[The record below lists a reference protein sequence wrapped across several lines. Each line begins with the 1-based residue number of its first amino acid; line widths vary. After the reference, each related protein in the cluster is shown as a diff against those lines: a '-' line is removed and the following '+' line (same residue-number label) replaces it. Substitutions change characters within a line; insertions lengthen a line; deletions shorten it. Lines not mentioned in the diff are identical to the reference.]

1 MQSPCRLRGGRVE
14 GGTAGELGLAVA
26 VRELV
31 VPVQRLVVPVQ
42 RLVVTLQGLAAAIRR
57 AASGVRRGRKTAA
70 GSGARQGERHL
81 GAVSRLAARGQM
93 AAVRAG

>member
-1 MQSPCRLRGGRVE
+1 VE

-42 RLVVTLQGLAAAIRR
+42 RLVVTLQGLVVAIRR
-57 AASGVRRGRKTAA
+57 AAGGERPSAWEGDGSRVRRAA
-70 GSGARQGERHL
+70 G
-81 GAVSRLAARGQM
+81 
-93 AAVRAG
+93 